1 MCNYSHSH
9 THTHTHTHTLSQ
21 MLSLSLLDS
30 IISLDWQGSWLR
42 FMSQRGFLQ
51 TLCASIQ
58 WEDESLQ
65 KMLLPSP
72 EALKALYIYESKM
85 VGC

>member
-1 MCNYSHSH
+1 
-9 THTHTHTHTLSQ
+9 

-65 KMLLPSP
+65 KMLLPVP

-85 VGC
+85 VSVYPQLS

>member
-1 MCNYSHSH
+1 M
-9 THTHTHTHTLSQ
+9 LSSIQ

-30 IISLDWQGSWLR
+30 IISLDWQGNWLR

-65 KMLLPSP
+65 KMLLPAP

-85 VGC
+85 VGAY